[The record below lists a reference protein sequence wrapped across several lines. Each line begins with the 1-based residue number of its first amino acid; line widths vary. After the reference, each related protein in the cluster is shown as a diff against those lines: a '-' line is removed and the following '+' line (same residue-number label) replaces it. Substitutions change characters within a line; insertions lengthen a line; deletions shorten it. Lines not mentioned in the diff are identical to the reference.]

1 MGSLWGEIL
10 SEYTIERV
18 KTGIPGLDELMEGG
32 FPKGD
37 TILVAGKA
45 GTGKSIMANQFLYN
59 GVVEYNEPGVL
70 VTLEEA
76 PFAIRRNMLRFGMDL
91 ERQEKAGMLT
101 IADLSPSKEIQHSKI
116 REYPSF
122 DLSGLEAIILNHI
135 NKVKAKRVVID
146 TLSIMAYKFR
156 SRDILR
162 EEFFKLCANI
172 TKAGTTLL
180 LTSEIPAQ
188 ESGLGVFDIE
198 AFLASG
204 VVVLYNEKI
213 SDTSRSR
220 SIEVLKLRGSKHSS
234 RIHSMRITDEGIRVW
249 PGEISTGH

>member
-1 MGSLWGEIL
+1 MSDHVID
-10 SEYTIERV
+10 RV
-18 KTGIPGLDELMEGG
+18 KTGIPGLDELTEGG
-32 FPKGD
+32 FPRGD

-45 GTGKSIMANQFLYN
+45 GTGKSILATQFIYK
-59 GVVEYNEPGVL
+59 GATEYNEPGVF
-70 VTLEEA
+70 VTLEE
-76 PFAIRRNMLRFGMDL
+76 PPHLIKRNMLQFGMDL
-91 ERQEKAGMLT
+91 EKLEKEKK
-101 IADLSPSKEIQHSKI
+101 ISIVDLSPSKEVTPVTIG
-116 REYPSF
+116 EYPSF
-122 DLSGLEAIILNHI
+122 DLSGLEAIILNHV
-135 NKVKAKRVVID
+135 KKLKAKRVVLD

-162 EEFFKLCANI
+162 EEFFKLTATI
-172 TKAGTTLL
+172 TRTGCTLL

-188 ESGLGVFDIE
+188 DHGLGVFDIE

-204 VVVLYNEKI
+204 VIVLYNEKI

-249 PGEISTGH
+249 PGEITPGH

>member
-1 MGSLWGEIL
+1 MSDY
-10 SEYTIERV
+10 SIERL

-32 FPKGD
+32 FPRGD

-45 GTGKSIMANQFLYN
+45 GTGKSILATQFIYR
-59 GVVEYNEPGVL
+59 GATDYDEPGVL
-70 VTLEEA
+70 VTLEE
-76 PFAIRRNMLRFGMDL
+76 PPHLIKRNMLRFRMDL
-91 ERQEKAGMLT
+91 ESLEKKGK
-101 IADLSPSKEIQHSKI
+101 ISIVDLSPSKEATPVTIG
-116 REYPSF
+116 EYPSF
-122 DLSGLEAIILNHI
+122 DLSGLEAIIMNHI

-162 EEFFKLCANI
+162 EEFFKLTANI
-172 TKAGTTLL
+172 TRTGCTLL

-188 ESGLGVFDIE
+188 EQGLGVFDIE

-204 VVVLYNEKI
+204 VIVLYNEKI

-249 PGEISTGH
+249 PGEIGAGY

>member
-1 MGSLWGEIL
+1 MSDYDID
-10 SEYTIERV
+10 RV
-18 KTGIPGLDELMEGG
+18 KTGIPGLDELIEGG
-32 FPKGD
+32 FPRGD

-45 GTGKSIMANQFLYN
+45 GTGKTILANQFLYN
-59 GVVEYNEPGVL
+59 GAVLYNEPGVL
-70 VTLEEA
+70 VTLEE
-76 PFAIRRNMLRFGMDL
+76 PPTAIKRNMLRFNMDL
-91 ERQEKAGMLT
+91 DTLIEKGMLS
-101 IADLSPSKEIQHSKI
+101 IADMSPAREIARVKI
-116 REYPSF
+116 GEYPSF
-122 DLSGLEAIILNHI
+122 DLSGLEAIIMSHI
-135 NKVKAKRVVID
+135 KKVGAKRVVID

-162 EEFFKLCANI
+162 EEFFKLAATI
-172 TKAGTTLL
+172 TRSGATLL

-188 ESGLGVFDIE
+188 DSGLGVFDIE

-220 SIEVLKLRGSKHSS
+220 SIEILKLRGSKHSS

-249 PGEISTGH
+249 PGEISPGH

>member
-1 MGSLWGEIL
+1 MSPYEID
-10 SEYTIERV
+10 RV
-18 KTGIPGLDELMEGG
+18 KTGIPGLDELIEGG
-32 FPKGD
+32 FPRGD

-45 GTGKSIMANQFLYN
+45 GTGKTILANQFLYN
-59 GVVEYNEPGVL
+59 GVVMYNEPGVL
-70 VTLEEA
+70 VTLEE
-76 PFAIRRNMLRFGMDL
+76 PQHAIKRNMMQFKMDL
-91 ERQEKAGMLT
+91 DSLIEKDMLS
-101 IADLSPSKEIQHSKI
+101 IADLSPSKEKARVKI
-116 REYPSF
+116 AEYPSF
-122 DLSGLEAIILNHI
+122 DLSALEEIIKKHMS
-135 NKVKAKRVVID
+135 KVKAKRVVID

-156 SRDILR
+156 RHDILR
-162 EEFFKLCANI
+162 EEFFKLAANI
-172 TKAGTTLL
+172 TAGGATLL

-220 SIEVLKLRGSKHSS
+220 SIEILKLRGSRHSS

-249 PGEISTGH
+249 PGEISPGH

>member
-1 MGSLWGEIL
+1 MSDYEID
-10 SEYTIERV
+10 RV
-18 KTGIPGLDELMEGG
+18 KTGIPGLDELIEGG
-32 FPKGD
+32 FPRGD

-45 GTGKSIMANQFLYN
+45 GTGKTIMANQFLYY
-59 GVVEYNEPGVL
+59 GAVKYNEPGVL
-70 VTLEEA
+70 VTLEE
-76 PFAIRRNMLRFGMDL
+76 PPRAIKRNMLRFNMDL
-91 ERQEKAGMLT
+91 DSLVQQGMLA
-101 IADLSPSKEIQHSKI
+101 IVDLYPSKEVARVNIG
-116 REYPSF
+116 EYPSF
-122 DLSGLEAIILNHI
+122 DLSGLEAIIMNHV
-135 NKVKAKRVVID
+135 NKIGAKRVVID
-146 TLSIMAYKFR
+146 TLSILAYKFR

-162 EEFFKLCANI
+162 EEFFKLTANI
-172 TKAGTTLL
+172 TRHGATLL

-188 ESGLGVFDIE
+188 DSGLGVFDIE

-249 PGEISTGH
+249 PGEISPSH

>member
-1 MGSLWGEIL
+1 M

-32 FPKGD
+32 FPRGD

-45 GTGKSIMANQFLYN
+45 GTGKTIMANQFLYN

-70 VTLEEA
+70 VTLEES
-76 PFAIRRNMLRFGMDL
+76 PFAIRRNMLRFGMDI
-91 ERQEKAGMLT
+91 EQQEKSGMLS
-101 IADLSPSKEIQHSKI
+101 IADLSPSKEIPHSKI
-116 REYPSF
+116 SEYPSF
-122 DLSGLEAIILNHI
+122 DLSGLQAIILNHI
-135 NKVKAKRVVID
+135 KKVKAKRVVID

-188 ESGLGVFDIE
+188 DSGFGVFDIE

-249 PGEISTGH
+249 PGEISPGH